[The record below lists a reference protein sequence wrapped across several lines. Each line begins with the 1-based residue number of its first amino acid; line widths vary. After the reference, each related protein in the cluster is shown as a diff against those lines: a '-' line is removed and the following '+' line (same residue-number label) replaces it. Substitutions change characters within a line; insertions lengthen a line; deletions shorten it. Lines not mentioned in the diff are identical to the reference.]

1 MFTYIVITRAGV
13 ESTFVS
19 SRALSERLSS
29 GELDEQFVVF
39 TNAAGDETVL
49 PADDI
54 ACIYCIPQEK
64 E

>member
-19 SRALSERLSS
+19 SRSLIERLSS
-29 GELDEQFVVF
+29 GELDEQFVAF
-39 TNAAGDETVL
+39 TDKEGVETAL

-54 ACIYCIPQEK
+54 ACIYCTPYWK
-64 E
+64 D